1 MTERAR
7 FERLALGHMGAAYNL
22 AFWLLR
28 ARAEAEDAVQDAYIR
43 AYRAFHQLQG
53 ADVKPWLLTIVRNV
67 CYRYLQERRQASNV
81 ISLDEALSQRP
92 AGAAIEAEI
101 ATASKSPEEAAI
113 DASERSVLARAIDS
127 LPPAYR
133 EVIVLREIEEL
144 SYGEIADVIGAPAG
158 TVMSRLSR
166 ARAELRT
173 RMTGMMNQDGN
184 HAM

>member
-7 FERLALGHMGAAYNL
+7 FERLTIGHMGAAYNL

-28 ARAEAEDAVQDAYIR
+28 ASAEAEDAVQDAYIR

-53 ADVKPWLLTIVRNV
+53 AEAKPWLLTIVRNV
-67 CYRYLQERRQASNV
+67 CYGYLRERRRASNIV
-81 ISLDEALSQRP
+81 SFDEALGKRP
-92 AGAAIEAEI
+92 DSGDFAAEEP
-101 ATASKSPEEAAI
+101 SPEQAAI
-113 DASERSVLARAIDS
+113 DAADRSLLSRAIDS

-133 EVIVLREIEEL
+133 EVIVLREIEEF
-144 SYGEIADVIGAPAG
+144 SYGEIARVIGAPIG

-166 ARAELRT
+166 ARAELRS
-173 RMTGMMNQDGN
+173 RMTGLMNEDGS